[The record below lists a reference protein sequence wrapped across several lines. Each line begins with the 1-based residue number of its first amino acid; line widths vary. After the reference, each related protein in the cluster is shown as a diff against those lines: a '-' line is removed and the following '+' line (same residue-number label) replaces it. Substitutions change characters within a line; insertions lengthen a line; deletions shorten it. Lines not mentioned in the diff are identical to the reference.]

1 MKKKI
6 FVAGM
11 HQESNSFT
19 ALMSEKKD
27 FDVYWE
33 GEELLQRMAG
43 VKELE
48 AAGYEIVP
56 GLYADALPGGIL
68 KLDDFREMA
77 EAMLAK
83 LPADGSVDGVFF
95 PSHGALE
102 VEFIGSGDAFLISQ
116 IRERVGADVPIAVA
130 LDLHANNT
138 YTLCRLANIVYGYR
152 TAPHIDIEETRI
164 KTAKMLIRA
173 LEEGEKPWTE
183 IVRLPFMM
191 PGENMMTSSGIG
203 KEMIDRLCEIESA
216 EGVWCASFF
225 AGMPW
230 VDCAQGGV
238 SIVLSGIGDKKNGLE
253 AAKKLGQEIWE
264 RREEFAFQGVSMEP
278 KEALLALDQ
287 GGIYP
292 AILSD
297 SADNITAGAT
307 GDNAYMLKMIL
318 ESGVKDVL
326 YAAMVDR
333 PAVEKLSGLE
343 AGSITDVS
351 LGRTMD
357 EKSEMVMIQGA
368 VVRET
373 FVGED
378 GPEAAVLEKE
388 GVTVLVFA
396 KRLPVPSEEVLE
408 KYHLKLSDYRIL
420 VVKQGYLT
428 PALERAAKNYIMALT
443 PGNCAQKLTLLD
455 YRRVRRPMEPLEH
468 VADKRR
474 ILESYE

>member
-1 MKKKI
+1 
-6 FVAGM
+6 
-11 HQESNSFT
+11 
-19 ALMSEKKD
+19 
-27 FDVYWE
+27 
-33 GEELLQRMAG
+33 
-43 VKELE
+43 
-48 AAGYEIVP
+48 
-56 GLYADALPGGIL
+56 
-68 KLDDFREMA
+68 
-77 EAMLAK
+77 
-83 LPADGSVDGVFF
+83 
-95 PSHGALE
+95 
-102 VEFIGSGDAFLISQ
+102 
-116 IRERVGADVPIAVA
+116 
-130 LDLHANNT
+130 
-138 YTLCRLANIVYGYR
+138 
-152 TAPHIDIEETRI
+152 
-164 KTAKMLIRA
+164 
-173 LEEGEKPWTE
+173 
-183 IVRLPFMM
+183 
-191 PGENMMTSSGIG
+191 
-203 KEMIDRLCEIESA
+203 
-216 EGVWCASFF
+216 
-225 AGMPW
+225 
-230 VDCAQGGV
+230 
-238 SIVLSGIGDKKNGLE
+238 
-253 AAKKLGQEIWE
+253 
-264 RREEFAFQGVSMEP
+264 MEP